1 MAGVLSGVIKI
12 PLTAVFLIAEITGG
26 YALFVPLMIVSAS
39 SYFTSS
45 YFENKSIYTKELE
58 KRI

>member
-26 YALFVPLMIVSAS
+26 YVLFVPLMIVSAT
-39 SYFTSS
+39 SYFISS

-58 KRI
+58 LRA